1 MLNLKRHRPML
12 SAMMFFACAVCYGQ
26 TILPPQFTV
35 SFACPNDIGS
45 GFNSFGVLVQYTAP
59 GFADPNEFS
68 IEISD
73 ANGNFDDANPIFV
86 ATGITGENKTIPTGA
101 PNEGFTTAVELP
113 NDVYGDNYKLRVHSS
128 NPEIVSAASDPGIPA
143 YFTPDPSTVDLQIE
157 GPTSYTICGGGDI
170 TLTLN
175 NNDFPLYQ
183 WFKDFVPYNP
193 NGTQDPTG
201 NSITVTE
208 SGNYFA
214 SVYFGPCTQSAGVNS
229 RLVSVG
235 LSGTSVTAS
244 ITESDIA
251 ICSGDT
257 FSMTA
262 SPSEATYNYIW
273 FKDGAEVARGIGLD
287 TYTVSTTTPFGA
299 YTVSITNAD
308 GCEDT
313 SEELN
318 VTNAG
323 TEITVST
330 STPVDQILLPTKST
344 TLSVASSDS
353 SSTIEWFVNG
363 GSTSIGNTFDLMVN
377 TPGAYQATVT
387 GSGACGDVKQ
397 SPVFNIYEPEAY
409 EIVIAPDS
417 NYVDCG
423 NPPTTLSI
431 STLEAVANGGSIT
444 LPVDSS
450 DFSLFTYEWFKDN
463 TTISGATQQEFTVND
478 RTENGNYEIEI
489 SDGSLT
495 SMSNTLV
502 ISLGL
507 EAITI
512 STSQS
517 KLCPDSSDS
526 ITLSND
532 GTLNP
537 EYSYQWFKDGQ
548 AIAGATMATTDINEI
563 GVYHFVASAFGCTSN
578 SNEISI
584 TNFDVDTV
592 VISPSEFVT
601 IAEGST
607 QEVTAT
613 GADSYSW
620 TNDTTGATT
629 TGDSINVSE
638 EGTFTLTASVG
649 TCTVTKTIT
658 VEFNL
663 SGLIPNVV
671 SPNGDNKND
680 TWILPGGFNSEKVEV
695 LIYDRN
701 GKNVLNTN
709 RYNNDWPNASM
720 INNVKDGTLYYYAI
734 SKENVLF
741 KKGTITILK

>member
-26 TILPPQFTV
+26 SILPPQFTV
-35 SFACPNDIGS
+35 SFACPNDIGA

-59 GFADPNEFS
+59 GFSDPNEFS

-73 ANGNFDDANPIFV
+73 ADGNFDDNNPIFV

-101 PNEGFTTAVELP
+101 PNEGFTTAVQLP
-113 NDVYGDNYKLRVHSS
+113 TDVYGDNYKLRVHSS
-128 NPEIVSAASDPGIPA
+128 NPAIVSPASDPGIPA
-143 YFTPDPSTVDLQIE
+143 YFTPDPSTVNLQIE
-157 GPTSYTICGGGDI
+157 GPTSYTICGGSPI
-170 TLTLN
+170 TLQLN
-175 NNDFPLYQ
+175 NSDFPLYQ
-183 WFKDFVPYNP
+183 WFRDFVPWNP
-193 NGTQDPTG
+193 DGSTDPTG
-201 NSITVTE
+201 NSVTVTG

-229 RLVSVG
+229 RLVSVS
-235 LSGTSVTAS
+235 LSSSSVTAT
-244 ITESDIA
+244 IAESDIA

-257 FSMTA
+257 FKMTA
-262 SPSEATYNYIW
+262 SPSDPSFEYTW
-273 FKDGAEVARGIGLD
+273 LKDGTEVARGQGLD
-287 TYTVSTTTPFGA
+287 EYTVSTTTPFGA
-299 YTVSITNAD
+299 YSVSITNAD

-313 SEELN
+313 SEEVN

-330 STPVDQILLPTKST
+330 NTDENQILLPTQST
-344 TLSVASSDS
+344 TLNVTSSES
-353 SSTIEWFVNG
+353 GSTIEWFLNG
-363 GSTSIGNTFDLMVN
+363 GTTPVGNTFDLGVS

-397 SPVFNIYEPEAY
+397 SPVFNIYAPEAY
-409 EIVIAPDS
+409 EITIAPDA

-431 STLEAVANGGSIT
+431 TKIDAVANSGS
-444 LPVDSS
+444 LKVSVNSS

-463 TTISGATQQEFTVND
+463 TTVNGATQQEFTVND
-478 RTENGNYEIEI
+478 RTENGNYEIEV
-489 SDGSLT
+489 SDGNLT
-495 SMSNTLV
+495 SMSNTV
-502 ISLGL
+502 AISLGL

-512 STSQS
+512 SATQS
-517 KLCPDSSDS
+517 KLCPGSSDS

-532 GTLNP
+532 GALNTD
-537 EYSYQWFKDGQ
+537 YSYQWFKDGQ
-548 AIAGATMATTDINEI
+548 AIAGANTATIDINEI
-563 GVYHFVASAFGCTSN
+563 GTYHFVASAFGCTSN
-578 SNEISI
+578 SNEIEI

-607 QEVTAT
+607 QEVIAT

-620 TNDTTGATT
+620 VNDASGATT
-629 TGDSINVSE
+629 TGDSITVSE
-638 EGTFTLTASVG
+638 EGTYTLTASVG
-649 TCTVTKTIT
+649 SCTVTKIIT

-680 TWILPGGFNSEKVEV
+680 TWILPGGFNSEKVEI
-695 LIYDRN
+695 LIYDQN

-709 RYNNDWPNASM
+709 RYNNDWPDASM